1 LINDILSLP
10 PLSDRH
16 PPDMLGPNPHASGNH
31 TGPRRVGPKAGRSDA
46 AKKSLKRL
54 RRLAQSVYEH
64 TPAELRVAV
73 NGVVVAAHK
82 LGSQELT
89 EQTLRLDSGAGPS
102 FIEVFSEQGVRL
114 LYLLVEAPPAGE
126 FEQESSVKLSDGRRL
141 EASVS
146 HCGSWPHLRLRYH
159 ARASSELWNTDDESA
174 DEADPLRDPLL
185 TAPGAGF
192 DWRRRIFAK
201 LKSTLRALHSAI
213 GRALRPVTITLLL
226 TIPLLAAVI
235 GYKLTGWFS
244 RSTAPVGEARPS
256 KSPNEGRPTEA
267 PGSEPNPSKAPA
279 SPAPTITSMAPSV
292 APATATVALEI
303 EALRLLHE
311 AGADAGEQIEVKRT
325 PQGGLLIAGLVDD
338 EARKQRI
345 QRALAPIAAH
355 EAVKIDLQTFAEA
368 VEKQRRTQSGGAES
382 DRAAPATVDSFQ
394 PSNNRLS
401 LEDDLRRHFTARGV
415 GADEL
420 DRAISRFAADALDR
434 SQRLLLRA
442 GAMRKLA
449 RRFSPEQ
456 LQRLEAGTRAEYIT
470 LLKGHAAIAQSE
482 AARLAEMLQ
491 QVLPAFAVPPFEQ
504 AGIGGDA
511 ELIRAI
517 EKLFGLCASNDRVV
531 RAAFTVSPAATPAAA
546 IKSAEFRVAL
556 KIIEQLSRE
565 ITQFR

>member
-1 LINDILSLP
+1 
-10 PLSDRH
+10 
-16 PPDMLGPNPHASGNH
+16 
-31 TGPRRVGPKAGRSDA
+31 
-46 AKKSLKRL
+46 
-54 RRLAQSVYEH
+54 
-64 TPAELRVAV
+64 
-73 NGVVVAAHK
+73 
-82 LGSQELT
+82 
-89 EQTLRLDSGAGPS
+89 
-102 FIEVFSEQGVRL
+102 
-114 LYLLVEAPPAGE
+114 
-126 FEQESSVKLSDGRRL
+126 
-141 EASVS
+141 
-146 HCGSWPHLRLRYH
+146 
-159 ARASSELWNTDDESA
+159 
-174 DEADPLRDPLL
+174 
-185 TAPGAGF
+185 
-192 DWRRRIFAK
+192 
-201 LKSTLRALHSAI
+201 
-213 GRALRPVTITLLL
+213 VTITLLL

-546 IKSAEFRVAL
+546 IKSAEFRAAL